1 MATKTFTREY
11 LTEEL
16 GLPGC
21 CDGGKIISDKITGK
35 RRWVDEHDII
45 FRLNDQPEDEAY
57 WASYE
62 IGSTESQDARPW
74 EDEKEVVCSI
84 VHRTTK
90 IIEVWE

>member
-1 MATKTFTREY
+1 MTTKTFSREY
-11 LTEEL
+11 LMEEL
-16 GLPGC
+16 GLPHC

-57 WASYE
+57 SASYE
-62 IGSTESQDARPW
+62 IGSTENQDARPW
-74 EDEKEVVCSI
+74 EYEKEVVCSI

-90 IIEVWE
+90 TIEVWE